1 MDYQFP
7 DRVCRFNLQNNL
19 TREFCVIE
27 QLKFKLP
34 VFEGP
39 LELMLHLISKHKL
52 DIYDIEISVLLE
64 QYIEYIEQLKLSD
77 LEVSSEFLTMAARLV
92 YIKTMSLLPRHEEAD
107 ELKRE
112 LVGQLLEYRL
122 IKLVAEEFKLRYKG
136 NLLFVREQQEI
147 EIDRTYI
154 RSHSADELLDAYLQL
169 RTKVKQKQ
177 PPPKSEFTSIVSRRI
192 VPVEARIVYI
202 LRTLYEKGEIDYS
215 LVLSSEDKSEK
226 IATFLAMLELIKS
239 KRIFL
244 TDDNSK
250 LIFNKTIGVEADLNS
265 ESWRRRISIDGDR
278 QDDSGD

>member
-215 LVLSSEDKSEK
+215 LVLSSNDKSEK